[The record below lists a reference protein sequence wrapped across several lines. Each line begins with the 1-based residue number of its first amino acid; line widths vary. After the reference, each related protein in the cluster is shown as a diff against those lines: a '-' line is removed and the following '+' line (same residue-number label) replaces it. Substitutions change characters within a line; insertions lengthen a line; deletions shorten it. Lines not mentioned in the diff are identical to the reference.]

1 VGAPKHTPVEIVSHL
16 NDEINA
22 ALADPVINAQLNETA
37 GVVLPGS
44 PADFNELIT
53 REIDKWNGVIKKLG
67 IEIR

>member
-1 VGAPKHTPVEIVSHL
+1 VGATKNTPSEIVSHL

-22 ALADPVINAQLNETA
+22 ALADPVINAQLRETA
-37 GVVLPGS
+37 GAVLPGS

-53 REIDKWNGVIKKLG
+53 SEIEKWNGVIKTLG